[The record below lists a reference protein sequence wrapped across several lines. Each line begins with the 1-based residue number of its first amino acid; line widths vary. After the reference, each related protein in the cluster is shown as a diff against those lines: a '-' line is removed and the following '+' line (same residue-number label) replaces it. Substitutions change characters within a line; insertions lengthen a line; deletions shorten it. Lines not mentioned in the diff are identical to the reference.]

1 LHQCIDSAHFEK
13 IATATTLKEAWDI
26 LAKACSSDDKLK
38 KVKLNTLKRQYEL
51 FQMEDNERVCDYFT
65 RLLRIVNQMQ
75 ECGEKFKDQDLV
87 EKVMRTLTPR
97 FDGRVATIEEA
108 RDLSEMKIEELQ
120 TSLEAHELKMNERS
134 PIKPEDQALYAS
146 K

>member
-1 LHQCIDSAHFEK
+1 
-13 IATATTLKEAWDI
+13 
-26 LAKACSSDDKLK
+26 
-38 KVKLNTLKRQYEL
+38 
-51 FQMEDNERVCDYFT
+51 
-65 RLLRIVNQMQ
+65 
-75 ECGEKFKDQDLV
+75 
-87 EKVMRTLTPR
+87 MRTLTPR